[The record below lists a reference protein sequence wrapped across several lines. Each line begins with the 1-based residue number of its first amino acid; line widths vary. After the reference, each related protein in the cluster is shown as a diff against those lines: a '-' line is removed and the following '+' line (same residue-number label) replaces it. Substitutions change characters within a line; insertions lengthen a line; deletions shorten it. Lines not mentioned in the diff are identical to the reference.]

1 MLSVGSN
8 KLIVNQSRR
17 DIVRASRKCE
27 LITRTPQSARLS
39 LANYIGD
46 QLGSLPGTDAELC
59 HLAHALRRSRL
70 PHASCRQAVD
80 LLTYISSF

>member
-1 MLSVGSN
+1 MVQTVRQRHIGTEILSAGN
-8 KLIVNQSRR
+8 KLIVNQRRR

-39 LANYIGD
+39 LANYIAD

-59 HLAHALRRSRL
+59 HLAHSLV
-70 PHASCRQAVD
+70 C
-80 LLTYISSF
+80 LTPVADKL